1 MTNARESEPPSD
13 DELVSRTLEGDDE
26 AFGAIVERYQ
36 RPVFR
41 VARSI
46 VRDEMEADTITQ
58 DVFIKA
64 YYNLGKFEQRAGLET
79 WLTRIAINRSRDSL
93 RRRRRWLGLV
103 VPARDGNSTVET
115 EPIDDRPDAER
126 FVLSREI
133 GRAIDRAMDRLS
145 PQQRTILALRH
156 FEQMSLEEIASSLG
170 LRPGT
175 ARAHLFRAVHKLRD
189 ELSSLREAA
198 PEKGSADE

>member
-1 MTNARESEPPSD
+1 MTNAREPEPPSD

-26 AFGAIVERYQ
+26 AFGVIVERYQ
-36 RPVFR
+36 RPIFR

-46 VRDEMEADTITQ
+46 VRDEMEADTVTQ

-64 YYNLGKFEQRAGLET
+64 YYNLGKFERRAGLET

-103 VPARDGNSTVET
+103 TPGRDGDAGAEM
-115 EPIDDRPDAER
+115 EPADERPDAER
-126 FVLSREI
+126 SMLSGEI
-133 GRAIDRAMDRLS
+133 GRAIERAMERLS
-145 PQQRTILALRH
+145 PQQKTILALRH
-156 FEQMSLEEIASSLG
+156 FEQMSLEEIASALG

-198 PEKGSADE
+198 PGKGSAT